1 MRAPRRHQRQT
12 SPRRPLLAVSQS
24 LQGTARSARSRWWA
38 DPPASAFAK
47 TSRPIGKFDNLTGT
61 RGNVRWIM
69 RMVGS
74 GDRGV
79 LGGHE

>member
-47 TSRPIGKFDNLTGT
+47 TSRPIGKFDRDTSQWPMDNEDGGI
-61 RGNVRWIM
+61 RGPRGP
-69 RMVGS
+69 RGS
-74 GDRGV
+74 
-79 LGGHE
+79 